1 MSKYTTE
8 VRFICEHDAGLT
20 ESKGYSHIEEI
31 LTACLPNV
39 FDFEF
44 PIFDETYRP
53 ILEKKILRHY
63 YTREIGEET
72 VGLWKL
78 RLATRLNEIMPYYNK
93 LYETELIEFNPL
105 YDVNLTTERTIE
117 GGGTKNDTTT
127 GTKTTTKTNSLTIGR
142 EGEGTETHDM
152 DRTTNGTNVRYDEY
166 SDTPQ
171 GGLTGVDNKT
181 YLTNARKISDN
192 IHETEGTDGTI
203 TTEYTSEDTHTGSES
218 GSETTGGTLRSTLT
232 NTEEYVEH
240 VTGKSAGMSF
250 ARAIMEFRD
259 SLLNIDMM
267 IIDNLS
273 DLFMGLW

>member
-8 VRFICEHDAGLT
+8 LRFICEHDAGLS
-20 ESKGYSHIEEI
+20 ESKGYNHIEEI

-39 FDFEF
+39 FNFDF
-44 PIFDETYRP
+44 PIFDESYRSV
-53 ILEKKILRHY
+53 LEKKILRHY

-78 RLATRLNEIMPYYNK
+78 RLCTRLNEIMPYYNK
-93 LYETELIEFNPL
+93 LYESELIEFNPL
-105 YDVNLTTERTIE
+105 YDVDLTTEREIE

-127 GTKTTTKTNSLTIGR
+127 GTKNTTLSNSLTISR
-142 EGEGTETHDM
+142 EGENTETHDTSK
-152 DRTTNGTNVRYDEY
+152 RTTGNDVKYDEY

-181 YLTNARKISDN
+181 YLTNARKITDN
-192 IHETEGTDGTI
+192 ISETESTTGTI
-203 TTEYTSEDTHTGSES
+203 TNEFTSEDTHTGSET

-232 NTEEYVEH
+232 NTEDYVEH
-240 VTGKSAGMSF
+240 VVGKSAGMSF
-250 ARAIMEFRD
+250 AKAIMEFRD

-267 IIDNLS
+267 IIDNLA